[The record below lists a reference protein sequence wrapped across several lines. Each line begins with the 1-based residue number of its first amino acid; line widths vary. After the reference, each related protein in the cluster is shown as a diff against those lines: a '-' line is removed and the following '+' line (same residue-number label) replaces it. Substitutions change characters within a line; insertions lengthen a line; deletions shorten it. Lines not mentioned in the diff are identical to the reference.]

1 MTIVPI
7 VLFAIVGAFLVMI
20 LREISPQTA
29 FFLTLVIAMILF
41 YQAITLVARII
52 VPLEQLALLAN
63 VNVLF
68 FATILKIIGIAYIA
82 EFGMQIAKDAGA
94 TSIAGKIELIGKLL
108 ILVLS
113 IPIVLAVVQ
122 AIQKLLPS

>member
-1 MTIVPI
+1 MNIVPL
-7 VLFAIVGAFLVMI
+7 VVFAIVGALLVMI

-29 FFLTLVIAMILF
+29 FFLTLVIAVILF

>member
-68 FATILKIIGIAYIA
+68 FATILKIIGIAYIS

-122 AIQKLLPS
+122 AIQKLLPT